1 MKGGDTESDEE
12 GGPKKKKHRDLF
24 NKSQNN
30 DGYGSE
36 YDDEDED
43 ADEDDDEDNDS
54 DDQFEQNAF
63 NN

>member
-43 ADEDDDEDNDS
+43 
-54 DDQFEQNAF
+54 
-63 NN
+63 